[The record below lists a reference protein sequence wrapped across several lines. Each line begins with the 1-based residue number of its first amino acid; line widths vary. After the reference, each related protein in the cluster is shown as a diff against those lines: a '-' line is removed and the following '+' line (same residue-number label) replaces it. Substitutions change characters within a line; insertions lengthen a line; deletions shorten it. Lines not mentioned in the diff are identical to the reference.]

1 MDPSVRDLW
10 ENLNCV
16 IMVRR
21 QTLLGAGKTRV
32 QTSYYLSSLK
42 EVSAAGLLGYIR
54 GHRSIENRCHWVLDA
69 IYREDHN
76 QTRDR
81 NSAANHST
89 LRRMALN
96 AHNRM
101 PLEGKKRKS
110 LPKREMRANKDSAYL
125 EQLLS
130 LV

>member
-1 MDPSVRDLW
+1 ML
-10 ENLNCV
+10 
-16 IMVRR
+16 
-21 QTLLGAGKTRV
+21 A
-32 QTSYYLSSLK
+32 
-42 EVSAAGLLGYIR
+42 YIR
-54 GHRSIENRCHWVLDA
+54 NHRDIENRCHWELDA

-81 NSAANHST
+81 NSAANHSI

-101 PLEGKKRKS
+101 PGTAKRRNS
-110 LPKREMRANKDSAYL
+110 LPKPEMRAALNPGYL

>member
-1 MDPSVRDLW
+1 
-10 ENLNCV
+10 
-16 IMVRR
+16 
-21 QTLLGAGKTRV
+21 
-32 QTSYYLSSLK
+32 
-42 EVSAAGLLGYIR
+42 
-54 GHRSIENRCHWVLDA
+54 VLDA

-81 NSAANHST
+81 NSAANHSI

-101 PLEGKKRKS
+101 PGTGTGKRRNS
-110 LPKREMRANKDSAYL
+110 LPKREMRAALNPAYL